1 MSQIYKCEN
10 CGNTMVFNPS
20 SQKLQCPGCETTVDI
35 AHDSSSIIEHTLN
48 AYVANTIKASEKT
61 SHTMDCNGCGARIE
75 VDATSTATTCPYCG
89 SKYVLSQKQEDAL
102 LPDGVVPFK
111 YNHKEA
117 NKMFHDWISSRFWAP
132 NKLKTLH
139 QKGQLQGI
147 YIPYWTF
154 DANVDT
160 HYTAQGGT
168 DYTETHTDNEGKSH
182 TKVHTRWTRVSGHVG
197 DFIDDELIPA
207 STKVSEDLLA
217 SLNSF
222 HTSDLR
228 SYAPEYLSGFNAE
241 CYTIELKDALVTAH
255 DHMDDHMRE
264 LVRREVL
271 RRYDRVSSIVINPR
285 YQDETYKHVLL
296 PIYSSAYH
304 YGDKLYHLL
313 INGQTGEVQGEYPK
327 SVVKIAIAVILCII
341 LAILL
346 YTFLYS

>member
-1 MSQIYKCEN
+1 MSKIYKCEN
-10 CGNTMVFNPS
+10 CGDTMVFNPA
-20 SQKLQCPGCETTVDI
+20 SQKLQCPGCESAIDI
-35 AHDSSSIIEHTLN
+35 EHDPSTIIEHTLT
-48 AYVANTIKASEKT
+48 AYVAHTIKASEKT

-111 YNHKEA
+111 IHHKDA
-117 NKMFHDWISSRFWAP
+117 QKRFQDWISSRFWAP

-160 HYTAQGGT
+160 RYTAQGGT
-168 DYTETHTDNEGKSH
+168 NYTETRRGSDGKTETV
-182 TKVHTRWTRVSGHVG
+182 TKIRWRPVSGHVG
-197 DFIDDELIPA
+197 EFIDDELIPA
-207 STKVSEDLLA
+207 STKVSQDLLN
-217 SLNSF
+217 SLKSF
-222 HTSDLR
+222 HTSDLQ

-241 CYTIELKDALVTAH
+241 CYTIDLKDALATAH
-255 DHMDDHMRE
+255 EHMDERMRE
-264 LVRREVL
+264 LVRQEVL
-271 RRYDRVSSIVINPR
+271 RRYDHVSSISINPR

-296 PIYSSAYH
+296 PVYSSAYH
-304 YGDKLYHLL
+304 YADKLYHLL

-327 SVVKIAIAVILCII
+327 SVAKIALAVILGIIVII
-341 LAILL
+341 LI
-346 YTFLYS
+346 YMFLYS